1 MNKIY
6 KNLNKLKIKLN
17 PKRKNNKIV
26 LCHGVFDL
34 LHVGHIKHF
43 EQAKKHGDIL
53 IVSVTPDR
61 FVNKGPFK
69 PVFNED
75 HRIEAISALELV
87 DYVVL
92 NNKKTAVNVIKKI
105 RPNFY
110 CKGSE
115 YKKIK
120 NDLTKEIKNELKA
133 IKSINGQ
140 IIFTG
145 GEVFSSSKILNMTS
159 SFSKTHQ
166 VIIKNIKKK
175 YSFSDIKSLIESL
188 KNLKVLIIGETI
200 IDQYVFCEALGK
212 SGKESVLVLKDV
224 YTENYLGGAA
234 AIAKNLS
241 NISKNITLLS
251 MIGEKEEFKKL
262 IQKDLP
268 KNVKLDF
275 LKKKNSPTIIKR
287 RFLDKVNN
295 NKVLGVYSLNDDL
308 LNKPNEKKFHNKL
321 QKLLPKF
328 DCVIVSDYG
337 HGLISKKSAQI
348 ICKKSKYLA
357 LNAQINSANVGYHS
371 FKNYRG
377 INNVVINA
385 TELQQNL
392 RDKNSKTEILMKKLS
407 NLNSI
412 NDLTVT
418 RGESGAILYNK
429 KNKKFYYSSAYA
441 KNKVD
446 KIGAGDTMLGIISLC
461 LKAKM
466 SKNLSLLIASLAAGK
481 SVENFANQQ
490 VIDKISILKS
500 IENFLK

>member
-1 MNKIY
+1 MIMNLSL
-6 KNLNKLKIKLN
+6 NLKKLMFKLFSLLHYLSLKLGLVDLSAN
-17 PKRKNNKIV
+17 FLVILVKRISKNNRRKV
-26 LCHGVFDL
+26 LVLG
-34 LHVGHIKHF
+34 
-43 EQAKKHGDIL
+43 
-53 IVSVTPDR
+53 
-61 FVNKGPFK
+61 K

-241 NISKNITLLS
+241 NISKNI
-251 MIGEKEEFKKL
+251 
-262 IQKDLP
+262 
-268 KNVKLDF
+268 V
-275 LKKKNSPTIIKR
+275 
-287 RFLDKVNN
+287 
-295 NKVLGVYSLNDDL
+295 
-308 LNKPNEKKFHNKL
+308 
-321 QKLLPKF
+321 
-328 DCVIVSDYG
+328 
-337 HGLISKKSAQI
+337 
-348 ICKKSKYLA
+348 
-357 LNAQINSANVGYHS
+357 
-371 FKNYRG
+371 
-377 INNVVINA
+377 
-385 TELQQNL
+385 
-392 RDKNSKTEILMKKLS
+392 
-407 NLNSI
+407 
-412 NDLTVT
+412 
-418 RGESGAILYNK
+418 
-429 KNKKFYYSSAYA
+429 
-441 KNKVD
+441 
-446 KIGAGDTMLGIISLC
+446 
-461 LKAKM
+461 
-466 SKNLSLLIASLAAGK
+466 
-481 SVENFANQQ
+481 
-490 VIDKISILKS
+490 
-500 IENFLK
+500 

>member
-251 MIGEKEEFKKL
+251 MIGEKEETYTKRFTKK
-262 IQKDLP
+262 
-268 KNVKLDF
+268 
-275 LKKKNSPTIIKR
+275 R
-287 RFLDKVNN
+287 
-295 NKVLGVYSLNDDL
+295 
-308 LNKPNEKKFHNKL
+308 
-321 QKLLPKF
+321 
-328 DCVIVSDYG
+328 
-337 HGLISKKSAQI
+337 
-348 ICKKSKYLA
+348 
-357 LNAQINSANVGYHS
+357 
-371 FKNYRG
+371 
-377 INNVVINA
+377 
-385 TELQQNL
+385 
-392 RDKNSKTEILMKKLS
+392 
-407 NLNSI
+407 
-412 NDLTVT
+412 
-418 RGESGAILYNK
+418 
-429 KNKKFYYSSAYA
+429 
-441 KNKVD
+441 
-446 KIGAGDTMLGIISLC
+446 
-461 LKAKM
+461 
-466 SKNLSLLIASLAAGK
+466 
-481 SVENFANQQ
+481 
-490 VIDKISILKS
+490 
-500 IENFLK
+500 